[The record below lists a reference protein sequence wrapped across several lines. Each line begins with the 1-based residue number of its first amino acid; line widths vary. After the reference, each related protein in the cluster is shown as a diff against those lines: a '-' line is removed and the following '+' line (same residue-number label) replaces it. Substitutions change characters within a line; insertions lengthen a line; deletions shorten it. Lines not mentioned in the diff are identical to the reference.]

1 MASQL
6 MFDIDTSPKLSR
18 AGLTRSASSNI
29 IPNYPVPYSAN
40 DSGSTW
46 SVPTS
51 PVATIKRQHVEPDIW
66 STSPTKRPS
75 CISMASF
82 TQSIVPVLSPFN
94 IQRDKESFGEAVFGS
109 NASSNETS
117 KGKDADSMDTY
128 RSFSPFATPSDTF
141 SPASPSLYS
150 SSSMFPDLA
159 ISPPDLA
166 TFPFCHFE
174 SMLSPSLIGRDPEFP
189 VDEASGSVVS
199 GCLLSG
205 CHGHDSTHD
214 QDGHPSPAVWSPST
228 LAAMRKRWRHMRKQ
242 PPAQTAVPPRPCLK
256 KMSALARDSFL
267 SQDTTSSPS
276 LESPHSG
283 GESASDNF
291 ETLRFHLDFSEMV
304 PGEWSMNGG
313 NRSRSTSGASSTM
326 LFSPFPSDLED
337 EGGLGSRT
345 PEMALHV
352 LQDDGLSEVEE
363 YMLQGFLRAFSQP
376 QHAPV
381 AEISKPSSG
390 GSSSDDTAE
399 DLGSTPTPAS
409 VLAQQITDSNET
421 IRTSPRHRPTISTA
435 LDVTPT
441 ITCEVT
447 PTTITAPS
455 SSSVLHSDSL
465 ASISNNVCP
474 PATRLSTAEPTLQA
488 LSLRSPVFDSDAEI
502 DGEWQWACPI
512 TVPLPVRA
520 GSSAAMVLVNAD
532 NVTAKDDQR
541 RGEAPSRSN
550 SIVSSTTSKTC
561 EKRRVHF
568 PVCPGGNGE
577 MALCVSVLYVFCLFQ
592 LTAAPYSGSLSH
604 LLCDGV

>member
-1 MASQL
+1 
-6 MFDIDTSPKLSR
+6 MFDIDASPKLSR

-29 IPNYPVPYSAN
+29 IPNYPVPYSAS
-40 DSGSTW
+40 DSRPTW

-51 PVATIKRQHVEPDIW
+51 PVATIKRQHVESDIW

-82 TQSIVPVLSPFN
+82 TQSMVPVLSPFN
-94 IQRDKESFGEAVFGS
+94 IKRDNESFGEAVFGFNATS
-109 NASSNETS
+109 NGTS
-117 KGKDADSMDTY
+117 KGKDADLTDTH
-128 RSFSPFATPSDTF
+128 RSFSPCATPSDTF

-174 SMLSPSLIGRDPEFP
+174 SMLSPSLVGRDPEFSA
-189 VDEASGSVVS
+189 DEASGSVVS

-267 SQDTTSSPS
+267 SQGTIPSPS
-276 LESPHSG
+276 LDSPHSG

-304 PGEWSMNGG
+304 SGEWSLNGG

-337 EGGLGSRT
+337 DGGLGSRT

-376 QHAPV
+376 QHTPL
-381 AEISKPSSG
+381 AEIKPSTGESAG
-390 GSSSDDTAE
+390 DDTTEEA
-399 DLGSTPTPAS
+399 GTTPTPAS
-409 VLAQQITDSNET
+409 VLAQQITDGNET
-421 IRTSPRHRPTISTA
+421 IRHSPRRRPTISTA

-441 ITCEVT
+441 TTRDVT
-447 PTTITAPS
+447 PTTFTAS
-455 SSSVLHSDSL
+455 SSSSGNRHSDPL
-465 ASISNNVCP
+465 TSILNPVTSQDSG
-474 PATRLSTAEPTLQA
+474 LLKAEPSLQA
-488 LSLRSPVFDSDAEI
+488 ISLRSPVFDADAEI

-520 GSSAAMVLVNAD
+520 GLSTAMVTTNAD
-532 NVTAKDDQR
+532 QGRVD
-541 RGEAPSRSN
+541 APSRSN
-550 SIVSSTTSKTC
+550 SIVSSATSKTC

-577 MALCVSVLYVFCLFQ
+577 MALCVSVFDISVLSL
-592 LTAAPYSGSLSH
+592 LTSAS
-604 LLCDGV
+604 